1 MWCSWLLLTHL
12 YTFFTW
18 LPGKLLVLLPP
29 HWFVLRSLLCLSFC
43 SPCLFIIG
51 ESLMSQSLKLF
62 SSYTHTFDH
71 LIQSHGCKT
80 IYMPVTLNY
89 VFSSDL
95 VSEPQIYIQLPTYY
109 LHLDVKYTSQLNMF
123 KMKLL
128 IFLLKPFPLV
138 SFSISDSGSSILSV
152 AQVKT

>member
-1 MWCSWLLLTHL
+1 MQLITPYSLIHFLHL
-12 YTFFTW
+12 ASRKTIGSTPTTLIYSSQSP
-18 LPGKLLVLLPP
+18 LPILP
-29 HWFVLRSLLCLSFC
+29 FSL
-43 SPCLFIIG
+43 PFIIG
-51 ESLMSQSLKLF
+51 ESLMAQSLNLF

-89 VFSSDL
+89 AFSSDL

-128 IFLLKPFPLV
+128 IFLLTPFPLV